1 MTRALAPLS
10 ERIWGDSLNI
20 LVVDSDR
27 DMVEMLVGLLRAR
40 GHTVHCT
47 FSADRIRSSWETHKP
62 DLVILDVSMPGVDSL
77 AMCRDLQ
84 SQHDALILAV
94 TTEHDPQMYVQCLES
109 GADAFLTKPFMPKQL
124 LANLHALK
132 RRVRS
137 TLQRQPSSVMVAG
150 PIHFDASRNE
160 VKVDGRSSRLTPT
173 ESRILQLL
181 VANTGDV
188 CTLNQIVSHA
198 WGYGDDGDTYLIKAH
213 IRHLREKIEKEPS
226 KPRFIRTVPGVGY
239 TLSAGGAP
247 STGDNGGSPP
257 NGGSPSRM
265 DARVGGDVDDE
276 VELSDTL
283 TDDELTRFNGDAG
296 EDSGD
301 EPFRE
306 AL

>member
-1 MTRALAPLS
+1 
-10 ERIWGDSLNI
+10 
-20 LVVDSDR
+20 
-27 DMVEMLVGLLRAR
+27 MVEMLTGWLRAR
-40 GHTVHCT
+40 GYTVHFAFT
-47 FSADRIRSSWETHKP
+47 ADRIRSSWETHEP

-77 AMCRDLQ
+77 AMCRDLR

-94 TTEHDPQMYVQCLES
+94 TTERDTQMEVQCLES
-109 GADAFLTKPFMPKQL
+109 GADAFLAKPFLPKQL
-124 LANLHALK
+124 LAYIHALK

-198 WGYGDDGDTYLIKAH
+198 WGYGDEGDTYLIKAH

-226 KPRFIRTVPGVGY
+226 KPTFIRTVPGVGY
-239 TLSAGGAP
+239 TLSAGSVPPA
-247 STGDNGGSPP
+247 GDNGGSPP
-257 NGGSPSRM
+257 NGGSPFGM
-265 DARVGGDVDDE
+265 NARVDEDD
-276 VELSDTL
+276 ELSDTL
-283 TDDELTRFNGDAG
+283 VDSDITRFND
-296 EDSGD
+296 DSGD
-301 EPFRE
+301 DANEPPFRE